1 MNDSFWLFYGLQSL
15 NGRNSSSNIFY
26 GLFFQGVLVFV
37 IEVFVFEI
45 TKTKTP
51 KFVVKFDLKLGG
63 KNRTEDNLTD
73 QTYFDYNLT
82 SYFDG
87 FDFRGSYFLSQVL
100 GLRSQ
105 FSRVLVFVTPRSF
118 ECLPSTFCVHF
129 FFLKKKRKKKNRH
142 WPTSNAL
149 LCMTRQLATV
159 LRQSFLS
166 QWFFF
171 YHSYIQP
178 K

>member
-82 SYFDG
+82 SYLDG
-87 FDFRGSYFLSQVL
+87 FDFRGSYFL
-100 GLRSQ
+100 
-105 FSRVLVFVTPRSF
+105 
-118 ECLPSTFCVHF
+118 
-129 FFLKKKRKKKNRH
+129 
-142 WPTSNAL
+142 
-149 LCMTRQLATV
+149 
-159 LRQSFLS
+159 
-166 QWFFF
+166 
-171 YHSYIQP
+171 
-178 K
+178 